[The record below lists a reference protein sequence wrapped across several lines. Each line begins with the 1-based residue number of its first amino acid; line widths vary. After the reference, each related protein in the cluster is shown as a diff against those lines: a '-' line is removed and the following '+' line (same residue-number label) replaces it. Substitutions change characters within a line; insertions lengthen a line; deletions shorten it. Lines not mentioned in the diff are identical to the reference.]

1 MRRYGS
7 GRSNRECVRFL
18 AAALSGILAAGFA
31 APSQSAGAEAAAAAP
46 STRFQATVFEVRL
59 APERISDLDARALAA
74 RAATAADLQAV
85 LGAIGP
91 TKVLV
96 EADQPV
102 NLAEDYVS
110 IQKEESL
117 AIAARMTDSAAPQ
130 STIRSKR
137 TGAVFKISGQA
148 AGGASEGLIQLHLAA
163 EVAAMGK
170 NAEQVARGVN
180 TMLHRQATQSHKGLI
195 ETGRPF
201 VMVSTDAA
209 SPDENGLAVALI
221 TRVVVGDARPEA
233 AKGGGGG
240 AKPQIPP
247 APGLSSARFQATVY
261 KLRVPAAKAAQVDAN
276 TLTTK
281 AATPE
286 DLLKALA
293 ELGRVQTMYQ
303 VDQAVGLDAGR
314 ILVGANV
321 PVVTG
326 TRQMVSG
333 ETIRR
338 MQYQSFGAAFTV
350 SVGPAKDAGRKGADV
365 AVSISGAVP
374 TGKQAGAE
382 SGRAPPEAA
391 RKMELAYN
399 GPAAFGRP
407 FVFAAVDSTAPDSE
421 GNSTVFVCRAVLGE
435 VRP

>member
-1 MRRYGS
+1 MRRYSS
-7 GRSNRECVRFL
+7 GRSNQEWVRFL
-18 AAALSGILAAGFA
+18 VVALSGILAAGIA

-110 IQKEESL
+110 IQKEEPL
-117 AIAARMTDSAAPQ
+117 AIAARTTDSATPQ
-130 STIRSKR
+130 SPARSQR
-137 TGAVFKISGQA
+137 TGAAFKISGQA

-180 TMLHRQATQSHKGLI
+180 TMLPRQATQSHKGLI

-233 AKGGGGG
+233 AKGGGG
-240 AKPQIPP
+240 AKPQILP

-261 KLRVPAAKAAQVDAN
+261 ELRVPAAKAAQVDAN
-276 TLTTK
+276 TLTAK

-314 ILVGANV
+314 ILIGANV

-326 TRQMVSG
+326 TREMVSG

-338 MQYQSFGAAFTV
+338 MRYQSFGAAFTV
-350 SVGPAKDAGRKGADV
+350 SGGPAKDAGGKGADV
-365 AVSISGAVP
+365 EVSISGAVP
-374 TGKQAGAE
+374 TGRQAGAE
-382 SGRAPPEAA
+382 SGRAPTQAA

-399 GPAAFGRP
+399 GPAAIGRP

-421 GNSTVFVCRAVLGE
+421 GNSAVFVCRAVLGE